1 MINMASLKN
10 KIKAYLRL
18 IRAHTVIATALTP
31 SLGAFATFSVLE
43 GSLLPWDKIPIIIS
57 LFFVGIIV
65 HVFGEILND
74 FMDYD
79 IDKASAELSDKPLVS
94 GEVSKHSALTGL
106 IICFIMLIIIL
117 VYFPFNWLS
126 IVMLFIASLTGIIY
140 QLISKKWLHSAV
152 FLGLYA
158 FFIVLFGGVY
168 AGGFNSLTNVPPLV
182 YIISTL
188 GFFQLWINTAI
199 LGHLKDI
206 KNDSEFGV
214 ETLPMR
220 LGVKVEGGGKTP
232 KLIMPMG
239 FRSLIIFIQI
249 VNLFIAFIPM
259 IFYQRFYDGD
269 INLFLL
275 LTGLILI
282 SIMMMIS
289 QIRTIRFKI
298 FERNKLM
305 STMAVREIS
314 AYFLAIVLLS
324 PQMGLIIVLIYVFL
338 PLVWFFIINRAFT
351 GEVMRAAI

>member
-1 MINMASLKN
+1 MTSLKN

-43 GSLLPWDKIPIIIS
+43 GTILPWDKIPIIVS

-74 FMDYD
+74 YMDYE
-79 IDKASAELSDKPLVS
+79 IDKTSAELSDKPLVS
-94 GEVSKHSALTGL
+94 GEVSKNSALVGL
-106 IICFIMLIIIL
+106 IICFTFLIIIL

-140 QLISKKWLHSAV
+140 QIISKKWLHSAV

-168 AGGFNSLTNVPPLV
+168 AGGFNNIINIPPLV

-214 ETLPMR
+214 VTLPMR
-220 LGVKVEGGGKTP
+220 LGVKVESDGKTP
-232 KLIMPMG
+232 KLIMSMG
-239 FRSLIIFIQI
+239 FRSFVIFIQI
-249 VNLFIAFIPM
+249 INLVIAFIPLV
-259 IFYQRFYDGD
+259 FYQKFYNGN
-269 INLFLL
+269 INIFLL
-275 LTGLILI
+275 LIGLIVI
-282 SIMMMIS
+282 STIIMLS
-289 QIRTIRFKI
+289 QIKTIRFKI

-305 STMAVREIS
+305 STMAVREIG

-324 PQMGLIIVLIYVFL
+324 PQMGLIIVLIYIFL
-338 PLVWFFIINRAFT
+338 PLIWFFIINRAFT
-351 GEVMRAAI
+351 GELMRAAI

>member
-1 MINMASLKN
+1 MTSLKN
-10 KIKAYLRL
+10 KVKAYLRL

-31 SLGAFATFSVLE
+31 SLGAFATFFVLE
-43 GSLLPWDKIPIIIS
+43 GSLFPWDKIHIIVS
-57 LFFVGIIV
+57 LFFVGTIV

-74 FMDYD
+74 YMDYE

-94 GEVSKHSALTGL
+94 GEVSKKSAIAGL
-106 IICFIMLIIIL
+106 IICFASLIIIL
-117 VYFPFNWLS
+117 IYFPFNWLS
-126 IVMLFIASLTGIIY
+126 IVMLFIASSTGIIY
-140 QLISKKWLHSAV
+140 QIISKKWVHSAV

-158 FFIVLFGGVY
+158 FFIILFGGVY
-168 AGGFNSLTNVPPLV
+168 AGDFNNLTSIPPLV

-214 ETLPMR
+214 LTLPMR
-220 LGVKVEGGGKTP
+220 LGVKVEGGGNTP

-239 FRSLIIFIQI
+239 FRSIVIFIQI
-249 VNLFIAFIPM
+249 INLLIAFIPLF
-259 IFYQRFYDGD
+259 FYQRFYDGD
-269 INLFLL
+269 INLYLL

-282 SIMMMIS
+282 SLMMMAS
-289 QIRTIRFKI
+289 QIKTIRFNI

-305 STMAVREIS
+305 RTMAVREIG

-324 PQMGLIIVLIYVFL
+324 PQMGLILVLIYVFL
-338 PLVWFFIINRAFT
+338 PLIWFFVINRVFT